1 MQLSELRLAVR
12 PRKAWEAMDLGIRL
26 VQDEAR
32 LLWTTWFCV
41 TLPVFGI
48 TLALVLASG
57 NYLFW
62 LLLWWLKPLYDYA
75 LLIVLS
81 QRVFGA
87 TPSRRDILR
96 TLAGSWRH
104 GLLNHLFIRRF
115 SMSRSYLLPVWLL
128 EQLPARER
136 SLRISLLRNHYT
148 GRARWLFLIMLHMEI
163 LIGLA
168 ALSLVFWLAPS
179 GQTGL
184 LWELFTEDSGNRWIH
199 SAQLF
204 SYFLA
209 ISVIEPF
216 YVSAGFCLY
225 LNRRTELEA
234 WDLELAFRHLR
245 ERLDAQGRTP

>member
-1 MQLSELRLAVR
+1 MQPSELRLAVR
-12 PRKAWEAMDLGIRL
+12 PRNPWEAVDLGIRL
-26 VQDEAR
+26 AQDEAG
-32 LLWTTWFCV
+32 LLWKTWFCI
-41 TLPVFGI
+41 TLPVFCI
-48 TLALVLASG
+48 TLALILATG
-57 NYLFW
+57 NYFFW
-62 LLLWWLKPLYDYA
+62 LLLWWLKPLYDHA

-81 QRVFGA
+81 RRVFGE
-87 TPSRRDILR
+87 TPTLRNMLR

-104 GLLNHLFIRRF
+104 GLFNHLLIRRF

-128 EQLPARER
+128 EQLPVRER
-136 SLRISLLRNHYT
+136 TPRIALLRNHYT
-148 GRARWLFLIMLHMEI
+148 SRARWLFLIMLHLEV
-163 LIGLA
+163 LLCLA

-199 SAQLF
+199 IAQLGT
-204 SYFLA
+204 YFIA
-209 ISVIEPF
+209 MSVVEPF
-216 YVSAGFCLY
+216 YVAAGFCLY

>member
-12 PRKAWEAMDLGIRL
+12 PRTPWEAVDLGIRL
-26 VQDEAR
+26 AQDEAR
-32 LLWTTWFCV
+32 LLWKTWFCV
-41 TLPVFGI
+41 TLPVFFI
-48 TLALVLASG
+48 TLALVLSTH

-81 QRVFGA
+81 RRVFGE
-87 TPSRRDILR
+87 TPSLR
-96 TLAGSWRH
+96 SVLQAVAGSWRQ
-104 GLLNHLFIRRF
+104 GLLNHLLIRRF

-128 EQLPARER
+128 EQLPKHER
-136 SLRISLLRNHYT
+136 TPRIALLRNHYT
-148 GRARWLFLIMLHMEI
+148 GRARWLFLIMLHLEI
-163 LIGLA
+163 LLCVA

-184 LWELFTEDSGNRWIH
+184 LWELFTEDSGNRWIYV
-199 SAQLF
+199 AQLVT
-204 SYFLA
+204 YFLA
-209 ISVIEPF
+209 MTVVEPF
-216 YVSAGFCLY
+216 YVAAGFSLY

-245 ERLDAQGRTP
+245 ERLDSQGRTS